1 ASGNAVINAQPLSP
15 AISVGSIT
23 NPATC
28 GGNGNFVLNFTNV
41 ADGTYTIAYSTGSFT
56 GITVAGS
63 TATIATTVGTYNDLQ
78 ITVNGCTSPTGVNAT
93 LNDPA
98 APSAPTVGA
107 ITQPTC
113 GTATGSVALSGL
125 PASGTWTINPGSI
138 TGTGASTTL
147 SGIATGTHN
156 FTVTNAAGC
165 TSTASANVVINA
177 QPQAPTAPIVGAI
190 TQPTCGTATGSVALS
205 GLPASGNWTVT
216 VSTGGTM
223 TGSGAGTAITFNGV
237 TTGTRTFTVTN
248 TDGCTS
254 PASGN
259 AVINAQPL
267 SPAISVGSITNPA
280 TCGGNGSVVLN
291 LTNVAD
297 GTYTIAHSTG
307 SFTGVIVAG
316 STATIATTVGTY
328 NDLQIT
334 VNGCTSPTGV
344 NATLNDPAAPSAPT
358 VGAITQ
364 PTCGTATGSVAL
376 SGLPASGTWTIN
388 PGGIT
393 GSGTSTTLSGLAT
406 GTHNFTVT
414 NAAGCTSPVSANVVI
429 NAQPLTPA
437 APIVE
442 AIIQPTCGTATG
454 SVTLGGL
461 PASGTWTVTVSSGGT
476 ITGSD
481 IGTSITLNG
490 ITTGTRTFTVT
501 NADGCTSPASGDAVI
516 NAQPL
521 APAAPTG
528 SAAQSF
534 CAAASTVA
542 NLNATG
548 TAIRWYAASSG
559 GTALAG
565 STALVNGTHYYASQ
579 TVSDCESTSRLDVV
593 ATVNACNTPP
603 VITSN
608 GGGATATTT
617 IAENTTLVT
626 TVTATDIDLPA
637 QTLTFSIT
645 GGADQ
650 ALFAINGT
658 TGVLNFVTAP
668 NFESP
673 ADAGANNVYDVQV
686 TVTDNGTGNL
696 TDVQDL
702 AITVTNVNEPPVAVA
717 DSYSVLKGGTLTV
730 AAPGVLGNDSD
741 PDGNTVTAI
750 KVTDPVNGTLTLNAN
765 GSFTFIHNG
774 SATTSDSFTYKVND
788 GTLDGNTV
796 TVSITI
802 NPVSPPPPPPPPPP
816 VNYPPVATAAPV
828 N

>member
-1 ASGNAVINAQPLSP
+1 MLY
-15 AISVGSIT
+15 
-23 NPATC
+23 
-28 GGNGNFVLNFTNV
+28 F
-41 ADGTYTIAYSTGSFT
+41 
-56 GITVAGS
+56 
-63 TATIATTVGTYNDLQ
+63 
-78 ITVNGCTSPTGVNAT
+78 
-93 LNDPA
+93 
-98 APSAPTVGA
+98 
-107 ITQPTC
+107 
-113 GTATGSVALSGL
+113 
-125 PASGTWTINPGSI
+125 
-138 TGTGASTTL
+138 
-147 SGIATGTHN
+147 
-156 FTVTNAAGC
+156 
-165 TSTASANVVINA
+165 
-177 QPQAPTAPIVGAI
+177 
-190 TQPTCGTATGSVALS
+190 
-205 GLPASGNWTVT
+205 
-216 VSTGGTM
+216 
-223 TGSGAGTAITFNGV
+223 
-237 TTGTRTFTVTN
+237 
-248 TDGCTS
+248 
-254 PASGN
+254 
-259 AVINAQPL
+259 
-267 SPAISVGSITNPA
+267 
-280 TCGGNGSVVLN
+280 
-291 LTNVAD
+291 
-297 GTYTIAHSTG
+297 
-307 SFTGVIVAG
+307 
-316 STATIATTVGTY
+316 
-328 NDLQIT
+328 
-334 VNGCTSPTGV
+334 
-344 NATLNDPAAPSAPT
+344 
-358 VGAITQ
+358 
-364 PTCGTATGSVAL
+364 
-376 SGLPASGTWTIN
+376 
-388 PGGIT
+388 
-393 GSGTSTTLSGLAT
+393 
-406 GTHNFTVT
+406 
-414 NAAGCTSPVSANVVI
+414 
-429 NAQPLTPA
+429 
-437 APIVE
+437 
-442 AIIQPTCGTATG
+442 
-454 SVTLGGL
+454 
-461 PASGTWTVTVSSGGT
+461 
-476 ITGSD
+476 
-481 IGTSITLNG
+481 
-490 ITTGTRTFTVT
+490 
-501 NADGCTSPASGDAVI
+501 PASGDAVI

-828 N
+828 NTAEDTPVSGAVTATDVNGDALTFSKVSDPAHGTVTVNANGTYTYTPANNYNGTDSFMVMVSDGHGGQNTATVNVTVTPVNDPPVATALPVTTLEDKPVNGTVTATDVDGDALTFSKASNPVHGTVTVNANGTYTYSPAADYFGADSFTVTVSDGNGGNVTATVNVTVTPVNDAPSFKGGGNLSVCGNAAVQIIQNWATSISTGPVNESGQSLFFVVSNNNNSIFTVQPSVNSAGILSFTPALNQTGTATVSVQIKDNGGTLNGGMDASEVQTFTITINGLPAAPTATATQNFCGSAVLANLSANAPAGSTVSWYSSNVLGTQLAGSAALTTATSYYAESVNTVTGCVSSSRTGVLAMIYEIPITPSGSQLQTFCSDEAAKVSDLVVSGLNVKWYNAASAG